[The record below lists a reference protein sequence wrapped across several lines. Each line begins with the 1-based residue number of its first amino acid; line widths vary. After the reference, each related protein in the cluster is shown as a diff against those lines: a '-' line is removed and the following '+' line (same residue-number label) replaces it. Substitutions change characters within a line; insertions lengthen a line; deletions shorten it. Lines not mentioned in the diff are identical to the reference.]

1 MCLVVGLFGCSDK
14 DQEKNLSAE
23 QAAVNAVNEANAI
36 LEKDSDQINND
47 KVNTEAISTY
57 RENIEQQKNE
67 ASSKVYIPKDM
78 DIVEVVKCT
87 SAVMKSGQGI
97 GIYKVWVGELTKRY
111 ALIYPDKSSDYIDG
125 YVSERVSDKLEYL
138 KSKGLDS
145 TLSFKKYYQQNCE
158 H

>member
-1 MCLVVGLFGCSDK
+1 MRKIFFLFLIFGLVGCSDK
-14 DQEKNLSAE
+14 SENLGAE

-36 LEKDSDQINND
+36 LEKDSDQTNN
-47 KVNTEAISTY
+47 EAISAY
-57 RENIEQQKNE
+57 REKIEQQKNE
-67 ASSKVYIPKDM
+67 ASSKVDIQKDM

-87 SAVMKSGQGI
+87 AAVMKSGQGI

-111 ALIYPDKSSDYIDG
+111 SLIYPDKSPDYIDS
-125 YVSERVSDKLEYL
+125 YISERVSDKLEYL

-158 H
+158 P